1 MASTKE
7 GGTGLS
13 AEGKTAM
20 LARTIAAVALAS
32 TLTACPMSTT
42 QLGGGGSMVQGSAG
56 EAGNAKDAAAELRHC
71 DQPLGTMA
79 LVEDQSNYGLAQHG
93 LTSPVPLLRLLA
105 SQSNCFAVVERGQGL
120 DRMLQERELA
130 TSGLLQTGSNVGGAQ
145 IIAAD
150 YLLTPNVTFSED
162 DAGAV
167 GGALGAALGGLLP
180 AGLGASLGAV
190 AGGVQFREA
199 QSLLTVVDQR
209 SGLQIAVAE
218 GSAKT
223 SDILGGA
230 FALGG
235 LPGFAGLGGFANTN
249 QGKVVSAAFLDAFN
263 GLVDQLAAR
272 PSS

>member
-1 MASTKE
+1 MRSRIVATI
-7 GGTGLS
+7 T
-13 AEGKTAM
+13 
-20 LARTIAAVALAS
+20 LACG
-32 TLTACPMSTT
+32 LTACSMSSTE
-42 QLGGGGSMVQGSAG
+42 LGGGGSMVQGSAG
-56 EAGNAKDAAAELRHC
+56 EAGNAQNEATALRHC

-79 LVEDQSNYGLAQHG
+79 LVEDQSSYGLAQYG
-93 LTSPVPLLRLLA
+93 LESPVPLLRLLA
-105 SQSNCFAVVERGQGL
+105 SQSNCFAVVERGQGA
-120 DRMLQERELA
+120 RPHAAGARPAA

-150 YLLTPNVTFSED
+150 YLLTPYVTSRKTTR
-162 DAGAV
+162 AGS
-167 GGALGAALGGLLP
+167 AARSARRSAAFCPTGSARPSARWP
-180 AGLGASLGAV
+180 AACSSAKRRPCSTV
-190 AGGVQFREA
+190 A
-199 QSLLTVVDQR
+199 DQR

-263 GLVDQLAAR
+263 SLVDQLAAR
-272 PSS
+272 PPS

>member
-1 MASTKE
+1 ME
-7 GGTGLS
+7 GGTGVD
-13 AEGKTAM
+13 AKGKTTM
-20 LARTIAAVALAS
+20 LARMIAAVALAS

-79 LVEDQSNYGLAQHG
+79 LVEDQNTYGLAQYG
-93 LTSPVPLLRLLA
+93 LESPVPLLRLLA
-105 SQSNCFAVVERGQGL
+105 SQSGCFAVVERGQAL
-120 DRMLQERELA
+120 DRMMQERDLA
-130 TSGLLQTGSNVGGAQ
+130 AKGLLQGGSNVGGAQ
-145 IIAAD
+145 MIAAD
-150 YLLTPNVTFSED
+150 YLLTPFVSFSED
-162 DAGAV
+162 DAGAI
-167 GGALGAALGGLLP
+167 GGAAGALGSFLP
-180 AGLGASLGAV
+180 YGLGASLTAIG
-190 AGGVQFREA
+190 GGVKFREA
-199 QSLLTVVDQR
+199 QTLLAVTDQR
-209 SGLQIAVAE
+209 TGLQIASAE

-249 QGKVVSAAFLDAFN
+249 QGKVVSAAFLDSFN
-263 GLVDQLAAR
+263 NLVDQLAAR